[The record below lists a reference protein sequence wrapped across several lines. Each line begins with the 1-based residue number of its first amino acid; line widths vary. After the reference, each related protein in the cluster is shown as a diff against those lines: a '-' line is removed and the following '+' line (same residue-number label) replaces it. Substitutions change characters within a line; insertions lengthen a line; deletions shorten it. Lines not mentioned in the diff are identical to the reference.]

1 MIREEATITEQYRP
15 PEQYDEYRVQQDAIH
30 AFLERQDTM
39 HDYLVRKNVIYD
51 YLVEQ
56 DTICD

>member
-15 PEQYDEYRVQQDAIH
+15 PEQYNEYRVQQDAIH

-51 YLVEQ
+51 YLV
-56 DTICD
+56 